1 MYSPY
6 NLHMKRRH
14 NENRRLCRRRFCTE
28 YVHQQTELL
37 LRKKNI
43 YLYIIGK
50 RDTNIMTILKRKKK
64 IQNKHF

>member
-6 NLHMKRRH
+6 NLHMKRHH

-37 LRKKNI
+37 LRKKKYI

-50 RDTNIMTILKRKKK
+50 RDTNIMTILK
-64 IQNKHF
+64 

>member
-6 NLHMKRRH
+6 NLHMKRHH

-37 LRKKNI
+37 LRKKKYI
-43 YLYIIGK
+43 YLYMIGK
-50 RDTNIMTILKRKKK
+50 RDTNIMTILK
-64 IQNKHF
+64 